1 MTPSHCERS
10 LAVRLKVLDPHH
22 PDVASAT
29 WLFFS
34 GVSCGHPLA
43 PRAPGEVF
51 DELQALLSAGTDEG
65 GRTEEGGGLKE
76 CIKTPDKEF
85 CQLEYQS
92 FFECKRGQLD
102 MRTRIRGERSF

>member
-1 MTPSHCERS
+1 MGRDCKEAAR
-10 LAVRLKVLDPHH
+10 
-22 PDVASAT
+22 
-29 WLFFS
+29 
-34 GVSCGHPLA
+34 
-43 PRAPGEVF
+43 
-51 DELQALLSAGTDEG
+51 ALLACMQKTPCMK
-65 GRTEEGGGLKE
+65 EGGGLKE